1 MNTTTPRPT
10 PETDA
15 EVKDFDAPWLY
26 YVNAD
31 FARKL
36 ERERDEARE
45 ELQQWKMLCAW
56 GGTPEHIDQFI
67 KGQQSRI
74 HQAQD
79 IEETCEQLERDLN
92 EALAKLSTVYRW
104 IERNHSD
111 GFIDSQSHLQN
122 LDRVADAWHDK
133 LEDMQRELGK
143 TRDQLEAMREAI
155 KEGYDALTECVDDS
169 GELLAERGWWRDE
182 PRCGYQA
189 RYDEHK
195 QRIEDAEAA
204 LTKLKLFIKP

>member
-1 MNTTTPRPT
+1 MNTPRPT

-36 ERERDEARE
+36 ERERD
-45 ELQQWKMLCAW
+45 
-56 GGTPEHIDQFI
+56 
-67 KGQQSRI
+67 
-74 HQAQD
+74 
-79 IEETCEQLERDLN
+79 

-143 TRDQLEAMREAI
+143 TRDQLNAMREAI
-155 KEGYDALTECVDDS
+155 KEVSLQLTFAEKVSGASVLHIYVYDAL
-169 GELLAERGWWRDE
+169 A
-182 PRCGYQA
+182 
-189 RYDEHK
+189 
-195 QRIEDAEAA
+195 
-204 LTKLKLFIKP
+204 KLQPFIKP

>member
-1 MNTTTPRPT
+1 MNTTPPRPT

-36 ERERDEARE
+36 ERERD
-45 ELQQWKMLCAW
+45 
-56 GGTPEHIDQFI
+56 
-67 KGQQSRI
+67 
-74 HQAQD
+74 
-79 IEETCEQLERDLN
+79 

-143 TRDQLEAMREAI
+143 TRDQLKAMREAI
-155 KEGYDALTECVDDS
+155 KEAHEALDWATSNMNPPFE
-169 GELLAERGWWRDE
+169 WE
-182 PRCGYQA
+182 PFTRA
-189 RYDEHK
+189 N
-195 QRIEDAEAA
+195 AT
-204 LTKLKLFIKP
+204 LTKLQPFIKP

>member
-1 MNTTTPRPT
+1 MNTNMNTTRPT

-15 EVKDFDAPWLY
+15 EARKCHGIPDGFNLPEFS
-26 YVNAD
+26 YVTSA
-31 FARKL
+31 FASKL

-45 ELQQWKMLCAW
+45 WQNVKVTKNGETHCL
-56 GGTPEHIDQFI
+56 GTLIDL
-67 KGQQSRI
+67 
-74 HQAQD
+74 
-79 IEETCEQLERDLN
+79 LERERD

-111 GFIDSQSHLQN
+111 GFIDSQSHLEN

-143 TRDQLEAMREAI
+143 TRDQLKAMREAI
-155 KEGYDALTECVDDS
+155 KEAYEALTGCVDDS

-189 RYDEHK
+189 RYEETK

-204 LTKLKLFIKP
+204 LTKLKLFIL

>member
-1 MNTTTPRPT
+1 MSTTPPRPT

-15 EVKDFDAPWLY
+15 EVGYFDLETA
-26 YVNAD
+26 VSAD
-31 FARKL
+31 FAREL
-36 ERERDEARE
+36 ERERDEMRE

-79 IEETCEQLERDLN
+79 IEETCEQLERERD

-143 TRDQLEAMREAI
+143 IRDQLKAMREAI
-155 KEGYDALTECVDDS
+155 KEAHEALDWATS
-169 GELLAERGWWRDE
+169 NMNPPFAWE
-182 PRCGYQA
+182 PFRKA
-189 RYDEHK
+189 N
-195 QRIEDAEAA
+195 AA
-204 LTKLKLFIKP
+204 LTKLKPFILP

>member
-1 MNTTTPRPT
+1 MSTTPPRPT

-79 IEETCEQLERDLN
+79 IEETCEQLERERD
-92 EALAKLSTVYRW
+92 EAR
-104 IERNHSD
+104 E
-111 GFIDSQSHLQN
+111 QLQAMRDE
-122 LDRVADAWHDK
+122 LEKVCQQRDAWAMRCDK
-133 LEDMQRELGK
+133 LGII
-143 TRDQLEAMREAI
+143 AMREAI
-155 KEGYDALTECVDDS
+155 KEAIDSLHKCSRIIGAPVCDAAYNS
-169 GELLAERGWWRDE
+169 A
-182 PRCGYQA
+182 Q
-189 RYDEHK
+189 
-195 QRIEDAEAA
+195 AA
-204 LTKLKLFIKP
+204 LTKLQPFIKL

>member
-1 MNTTTPRPT
+1 MSTPRPT

-15 EVKDFDAPWLY
+15 ESINGAHHTQFGLS
-26 YVNAD
+26 D

-36 ERERDEARE
+36 ERKRNEACKHLAAANKGADINAHINHSLAAKLAEAKRE
-45 ELQQWKMLCAW
+45 
-56 GGTPEHIDQFI
+56 
-67 KGQQSRI
+67 
-74 HQAQD
+74 
-79 IEETCEQLERDLN
+79 LN

-111 GFIDSQSHLQN
+111 GFIDSQSHLEN

-155 KEGYDALTECVDDS
+155 REVFNSFANEPASDSAWLLDD
-169 GELLAERGWWRDE
+169 R
-182 PRCGYQA
+182 QT
-189 RYDEHK
+189 
-195 QRIEDAEAA
+195 AA
-204 LTKLKLFIKP
+204 LTKLKPFIAL

>member
-1 MNTTTPRPT
+1 MNTTTPQPT

-15 EVKDFDAPWLY
+15 EVKNFDAPWLY

-79 IEETCEQLERDLN
+79 IEETCEQLERERD
-92 EALAKLSTVYRW
+92 EA
-104 IERNHSD
+104 
-111 GFIDSQSHLQN
+111 
-122 LDRVADAWHDK
+122 
-133 LEDMQRELGK
+133 
-143 TRDQLEAMREAI
+143 RDQLQAMREAI
-155 KEGYDALTECVDDS
+155 REVFNSFADEDSAWLLDD
-169 GELLAERGWWRDE
+169 L
-182 PRCGYQA
+182 QT
-189 RYDEHK
+189 
-195 QRIEDAEAA
+195 AA
-204 LTKLKLFIKP
+204 LAKLKPFIKP

>member
-15 EVKDFDAPWLY
+15 EVGYFDLETA
-26 YVNAD
+26 VSAD

-36 ERERDEARE
+36 ERERDEMRE

-79 IEETCEQLERDLN
+79 IEETCEQLERERD

-133 LEDMQRELGK
+133 LEDMQRELSK
-143 TRDQLEAMREAI
+143 TRDQLQAMREAI
-155 KEGYDALTECVDDS
+155 KEAHTELSTLLDTINNSRGVD
-169 GELLAERGWWRDE
+169 GWHLNGDIATWDE
-182 PRCGYQA
+182 FEINPA
-189 RYDEHK
+189 
-195 QRIEDAEAA
+195 AA
-204 LTKLKLFIKP
+204 LTKLQPFLP

>member
-1 MNTTTPRPT
+1 
-10 PETDA
+10 
-15 EVKDFDAPWLY
+15 
-26 YVNAD
+26 
-31 FARKL
+31 
-36 ERERDEARE
+36 
-45 ELQQWKMLCAW
+45 MLCAW

-79 IEETCEQLERDLN
+79 IEETCEQLERERD

-155 KEGYDALTECVDDS
+155 KKGYDALTGCVDDS

-189 RYDEHK
+189 RYEETK
-195 QRIEDAEAA
+195 QRIEDAEVS
-204 LTKLKLFIKP
+204 LTKLKPFILP

>member
-56 GGTPEHIDQFI
+56 GGTPFHIDQFI
-67 KGQQSRI
+67 KGQQMRI
-74 HQAQD
+74 YEAQD
-79 IEETCEQLERDLN
+79 IEETCEQLERERD
-92 EALAKLSTVYRW
+92 ERREYAERCKEGCIKLSFAIDRIDYACGNPNEMEV
-104 IERNHSD
+104 SD
-111 GFIDSQSHLQN
+111 YALHQN
-122 LDRVADAWHDK
+122 EEHVVQRVK
-133 LEDMQRELGK
+133 EK
-143 TRDQLEAMREAI
+143 LEAMREAI
-155 KEGYDALTECVDDS
+155 KEAHGALKAIDDLHNWDFPS
-169 GELLAERGWWRDE
+169 GGEFSDTAIEAFNRGNVALAKL
-182 PRCGYQA
+182 QA
-189 RYDEHK
+189 
-195 QRIEDAEAA
+195 
-204 LTKLKLFIKP
+204 FIKP